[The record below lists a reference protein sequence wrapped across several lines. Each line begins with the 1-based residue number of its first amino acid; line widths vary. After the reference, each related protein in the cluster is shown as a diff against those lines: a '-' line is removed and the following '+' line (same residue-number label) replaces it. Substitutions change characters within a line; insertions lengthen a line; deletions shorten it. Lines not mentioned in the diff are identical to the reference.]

1 MALPRT
7 DLSIRQRAPN
17 YGVLLEDPFFSDT
30 NRSTSS
36 RGSGLVLTPP
46 ADSGQDT
53 DSGASKTVTSR
64 IFGHAPFHK
73 RVSSSVRLPSS
84 PSSKN
89 LKEIRALQKSPS
101 YRASSSSLN
110 ANAAPFQPQHTPP
123 SSEGADK
130 RSFSYPMSMHDAH
143 GQRRSRMD
151 ERYDPPVI
159 ISQAGDHLL
168 QTSGPATYVL
178 SQTPLWQS
186 TDRPSPAFRLARKTK
201 FHLPLN
207 GGRFTTPS
215 NPRHRRPALK
225 DKRRRAFSDEPS
237 LYNHPRARLT
247 ATPTRQH
254 VSEVTQS
261 ESRIPHFSRPP
272 AGSDSIFSDD
282 SWSALEPAN
291 NIARLRT
298 GGALTDYKSASGTLN
313 RMGQGSLQGDQNGDA
328 SQPSIFDYTP
338 TPPVPNHNHSAPQN
352 QINPYTQEGNAIGS
366 ATYFPG
372 STNFPQQLQHH
383 LYAALP
389 PHRDLSQP
397 NQRTA
402 KDFFIPEDLRQTLAR
417 KSETALMT
425 FPNSTLPPN
434 IAHYHSLVPLVH
446 NIQNDAATFG
456 YPNQAYKATSALD
469 GKLYCLRRLSG
480 YRLNE
485 ASSEHAIRNVG
496 PNWKRVRSGNV
507 VSVHLAFTNSGFGDS
522 SLIFVTDYHPMA
534 ETLAQRHFSPSSRFS
549 NRYSSALIPEHVLW
563 GYIVQIASAL
573 KAIHSTGLAARVL
586 DANKVLLTG
595 ENRVRLNGC
604 AVFDVVQAE
613 SPHPLSDNQRLDLYL
628 FGRLILTLG
637 SNNTSQ
643 HSQGKALDAFGKS
656 YTPRL
661 KEVTTWLLDHL
672 SPQRNDGIDAF
683 LTLITNDIVT
693 TFDNSLHQDDALE
706 SALTQELEN
715 SRMVR
720 LLTKMNFINER
731 PEYEHDRQWAEH
743 GSRYCIK
750 LFRDYVFHPVDP
762 QGNPVL
768 DMGHVVSCLN
778 KLDAGIE
785 EKIQLTTRDE
795 ETIIFLSYKELKAC
809 IESAWQDLMRR
820 AA

>member
-1 MALPRT
+1 M
-7 DLSIRQRAPN
+7 
-17 YGVLLEDPFFSDT
+17 
-30 NRSTSS
+30 ST
-36 RGSGLVLTPP
+36 
-46 ADSGQDT
+46 
-53 DSGASKTVTSR
+53 
-64 IFGHAPFHK
+64 
-73 RVSSSVRLPSS
+73 
-84 PSSKN
+84 
-89 LKEIRALQKSPS
+89 
-101 YRASSSSLN
+101 
-110 ANAAPFQPQHTPP
+110 
-123 SSEGADK
+123 
-130 RSFSYPMSMHDAH
+130 HDAH

-168 QTSGPATYVL
+168 QTLRPATYVL
-178 SQTPLWQS
+178 SQNPLWQS
-186 TDRPSPAFRLARKTK
+186 TDRSSPAFHLARKTK
-201 FHLPLN
+201 FQLPLN
-207 GGRFTTPS
+207 DGRFTTPP

-225 DKRRRAFSDEPS
+225 DIRRRAFSDEPS
-237 LYNHPRARLT
+237 LYYPPRARMT

-254 VSEVTQS
+254 MSEVTQS

-272 AGSDSIFSDD
+272 AGSDTIFSDVP
-282 SWSALEPAN
+282 WSAVEPAN
-291 NIARLRT
+291 NVACLRT
-298 GGALTDYKSASGTLN
+298 GGALTDYRSSNGTLN

-372 STNFPQQLQHH
+372 GTNFPQQLQHH

-446 NIQNDAATFG
+446 NIQKDAAIFG

-549 NRYSSALIPEHVLW
+549 NRYSSALIPEHILW

-613 SPHPLSDNQRLDLYL
+613 SQHPLSDNQRLDLYL
-628 FGRLILTLG
+628 FGRLILALG

-750 LFRDYVFHPVDP
+750 LFRDYVFHPVDS

-795 ETIIFLSYKELKAC
+795 ETIIFLSYKELKVC